1 MTWFFGI
8 VVVLVLGGIAA
19 VAAGRGGVMPDDDR
33 DLPPSRVPDVG
44 PLTAEHLRHVRF
56 PLALRGY
63 RMADVDALLSRLASQ
78 LEEGDRDRSETEEAA
93 VESAGES
100 AKESGRPTARDERS
114 DAT

>member
-1 MTWFFGI
+1 MVWLFGI

-33 DLPPSRVPDVG
+33 DLPPSRVPDSG
-44 PLTAEHLRHVRF
+44 PLTAAHLRAVRF

-78 LEEGDRDRSETEEAA
+78 LETDDRDRSEPR
-93 VESAGES
+93 ESEVPPAG
-100 AKESGRPTARDERS
+100 DERS
-114 DAT
+114 DAG

>member
-1 MTWFFGI
+1 MAWLFGI

-19 VAAGRGGVMPDDDR
+19 VAAGRGGAMPENDR
-33 DLPPSRVPDVG
+33 DLPPSRVPEDG
-44 PLTAEHLRHVRF
+44 PLTAEHLRRVRF

-78 LEEGDRDRSETEEAA
+78 LEVSEPPR
-93 VESAGES
+93 
-100 AKESGRPTARDERS
+100 GREQQLDPSPARYEHP